1 MQTGAVTEAA
11 VYVHPSIYSS
21 RRVRARL
28 LLISIVVAFAAVVPD
43 TAAAG
48 KSAPQP
54 LQVSSSTLIQAGRQ
68 LTWTLVL
75 AQPFSPGALARDKR
89 SVCLLIERAR
99 GGRVTAQV
107 CLAGPRHGG
116 RSPRLD
122 VAQVT
127 PTGTG
132 VPHLIAA
139 TVSRSGARQL
149 KATFTP
155 ASIGIGYRPTR
166 WQVSS
171 TLQAPPCATAGPGQ
185 TSCQTLFPRRPAL
198 ARLHTPRL
206 VGCVASGAPF
216 VTSGPANRGKVVAL
230 TFDDGPWVQTAQF
243 LRVLEHYHVQATFFE
258 VGEYIAT
265 YGQGGAIERRMLADG
280 DMIGDHTWSH
290 PDVAGGGAL
299 ARGQIIR
306 AAAAIRS
313 ATHGFEPCLFRAP
326 YGAVSSALFSVT
338 TSLGFKTI
346 QWDVDPTDWARPGTA
361 AIEERVLS
369 QVHPGAIVLQHDGG
383 GDRSETLAALPDEI
397 QTLKRRGYRFVTIT
411 QLFGMRLLYR

>member
-1 MQTGAVTEAA
+1 MSTRR
-11 VYVHPSIYSS
+11 SIVS
-21 RRVRARL
+21 RWVRARL
-28 LLISIVVAFAAVVPD
+28 LLTSIAVALAIAVPD
-43 TAAAG
+43 AGAA
-48 KSAPQP
+48 KPAPQP
-54 LQVSSSTLIQAGRQ
+54 LQISSSTLTQDGRQ
-68 LTWTLVL
+68 VTWTLVL
-75 AQPFSPGALARDKR
+75 AQRFSPRGLARDKR
-89 SVCLLIERAR
+89 SVCLLIERAK

-107 CLAGPRHGG
+107 CLAGPRRGG
-116 RSPRLD
+116 RSPRLT
-122 VAQVT
+122 VARVT
-127 PTGTG
+127 RTG
-132 VPHLIAA
+132 VGPVHFIADA
-139 TVSRSGARQL
+139 VSRSSARQL
-149 KATFTP
+149 KATFMP
-155 ASIGIGYRPTR
+155 ASIGLGYRTTR
-166 WQVSS
+166 WQVASS
-171 TLQAPPCATAGPGQ
+171 LQAPPCTTPGPGQ
-185 TSCQTLFPRRPAL
+185 TSCQTLFPSRPAL

-230 TFDDGPWVQTAQF
+230 TFDDGPWVQTAEF
-243 LRVLEHYHVQATFFE
+243 LHVLEHYHVHATFFE
-258 VGEYIAT
+258 VGQYIAT
-265 YGQGGAIERRMLADG
+265 YGEGGAIERRMLADG
-280 DMIGDHTWSH
+280 DMIGDHSWSH
-290 PDVAGGGAL
+290 ADMSGGGPS

-397 QTLKRRGYRFVTIT
+397 QTLKRRGYRFATIT